1 MNKVFIAVL
10 ALGCSGAVA
19 FAQPKGLKFHDD
31 GSFRIVQFTDTHLD
45 PSTPERNAQAEKTF
59 PRISRVV
66 RTQEPDLIVFSGDV
80 VTGPPAENMWK
91 RLTDSLDVYK
101 IPYVVVLGNH
111 DPEQNLTRPQLADCV
126 LASGYSLNV
135 KGKDKELTDIEIP
148 VYGAR
153 KHPEAVLYFMDS
165 HSNSPREDID
175 GYAWFY
181 DSQVQWMR
189 KKNAAMTASNGGTP
203 VPAIAFFHICLPE
216 YAEAWRN
223 RSNTHIGRAAEE
235 ECPGALNTG
244 MFAAMVEGGSV
255 MGTFVGHDH
264 DIDYIVADKGIA
276 LGYGRYSGDNTTYNN
291 LRPGARI
298 IDLTEGSRSFV
309 TWILEDD
316 GRVVDKVEFSEGK
329 IAKKK

>member
-1 MNKVFIAVL
+1 MNRFIL
-10 ALGCSGAVA
+10 AALAAAFVGTAASAQSGR
-19 FAQPKGLKFHDD
+19 LDFHED

-45 PSTPERNAQAEKTF
+45 PGTPERNAQAEKTF
-59 PRISRVV
+59 SRISRVV
-66 RTQEPDLIVFSGDV
+66 RSQNPDLIVFTGDV
-80 VTGPPAENMWK
+80 VTGCPAEKMWK
-91 RLTDSLDVYK
+91 RLTDSLDVFGV
-101 IPYVVVLGNH
+101 PYVVVFGNH
-111 DPEQNLTRPQLADCV
+111 DSEQNLTRRQLADQV
-126 LASGYSLNV
+126 LASGFSLNV
-135 KGKDKELTDIEIP
+135 KNRDKELADIEIP
-148 VYGAR
+148 VQGR
-153 KHPEAVLYFMDS
+153 GKNPGAVLYFMDS

-175 GYAWFY
+175 GYAWFH

-189 KKNAAMTASNGGTP
+189 RRNAAMTAANGGHA
-203 VPAIAFFHICLPE
+203 VPALAFFHICLPE

-223 RSNTHIGRAAEE
+223 GENSHIGRAAED

-264 DIDYIVADKGIA
+264 DIDYVVAEKGVA

-298 IDLTEGSRSFV
+298 IDLKDGSRSFV

-316 GRVVDKVEFSEGK
+316 GRIVDKVEFSGGEISK
-329 IAKKK
+329 CR